1 MGNGRLHV
9 AVYSVNSLI
18 HVNMLCMGLVV
29 MIRMVHPNSPSFKKK
44 DLLIRTLFFKRMLS
58 KTDKSQSYRNMKD
71 IYFTSESNTLNLTS
85 PDRYLNCVSLWT
97 EMHAMIDAD
106 DLIVA

>member
-1 MGNGRLHV
+1 
-9 AVYSVNSLI
+9 
-18 HVNMLCMGLVV
+18 
-29 MIRMVHPNSPSFKKK
+29 
-44 DLLIRTLFFKRMLS
+44 MLS
-58 KTDKSQSYRNMKD
+58 KTDKSQSYMKD